1 MKILIL
7 TDDFPPR
14 AVGGAG
20 RVAEQVSSGY
30 LSRGHEVF
38 VITTVRSK
46 KDEGDYMHEGVS
58 VQAIHSDYA
67 RRWVSYRSLYNPSTV
82 SKIGA
87 YIKKYKPDV
96 VHAHNI
102 HYYISYYV
110 LKLAKKSGAKVLLTA
125 HDCMLF
131 NYGKFDEYID
141 PNDLSIP
148 TQFNYKIS
156 LWKHFTVYKKRYNP
170 FRNIIIRHYI
180 KYCDKICAV
189 SRALEQALN
198 ANGIRNT
205 TVVYNGMNITQWENW
220 LVGATDN
227 MLQKKL
233 GQRPIVGFV
242 GKLSGA
248 KGGLQLLR
256 AFKEIR
262 ACLPSSL
269 LLVIGS
275 EDSLTSNAKV
285 LAREIDIASSI
296 IVTGKLF
303 GADLVA
309 AYNACNVVVFPSLC
323 LDTFGMVN
331 VEAMLT
337 SKPVVATCFGG
348 APEVVVDE
356 VTGYIVNPYD
366 TEMLAEKIIY
376 LIKNPEIA
384 KKFGEAGY
392 ERARKYFNLEKQIDE
407 ILYWFKN

>member
-46 KDEGDYMHEGVS
+46 KDEGDYVHEGVS

-87 YIKKYKPDV
+87 YIREYKPDV

-102 HYYISYYV
+102 HYHISYYV

-131 NYGKFDEYID
+131 SYGKFDEYID

-148 TQFNYKIS
+148 DHFNYKIS
-156 LWKHFTVYKKRYNP
+156 PWKQFAVYKKRYNP

-180 KYCDKICAV
+180 KYCDKIYAV
-189 SRALEQALN
+189 SCALERALN

-205 TVVYNGMNITQWENW
+205 TVVHNGMNVRQWDGWIKNAPD
-220 LVGATDN
+220 LR
-227 MLQKKL
+227 LQKKL
-233 GQRPIVGFV
+233 GQSPIIGFV
-242 GKLSGA
+242 GKLSSA
-248 KGGLQLLR
+248 KGGLQMLKVL
-256 AFKEIR
+256 KEIIGHFPD
-262 ACLPSSL
+262 AL
-269 LLVIGS
+269 LLAISSGES
-275 EDSLTSNAKV
+275 PSPSAKV
-285 LAREIDIASSI
+285 LAEELGVASSVI
-296 IVTGKLF
+296 ATGKLS
-303 GADLVA
+303 GPDLVA
-309 AYNACNVVVFPSLC
+309 AYKACNVVAFPSLC

-337 SKPVVATCFGG
+337 GKPVVATCFGG
-348 APEVVVDE
+348 APEVVVDG
-356 VTGYIVNPYD
+356 VTGYIVNPYN
-366 TEMLAEKIIY
+366 TEVMAEKIVY

-384 KKFGEAGY
+384 KKFGEAGC
-392 ERARKYFNLEKQIDE
+392 ERARKYFNLEKQIDT
-407 ILYWFKN
+407 ILYWCKN